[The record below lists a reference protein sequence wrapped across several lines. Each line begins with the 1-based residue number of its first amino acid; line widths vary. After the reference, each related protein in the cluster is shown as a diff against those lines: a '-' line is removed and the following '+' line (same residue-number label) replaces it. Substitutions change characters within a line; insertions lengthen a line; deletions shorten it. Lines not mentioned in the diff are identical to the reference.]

1 MQEELKQ
8 ATATVQQ
15 ARPTPPLVVS
25 VVLSFFNE
33 EENIPELVYRLQKVF
48 RGLIQARTV
57 KEYELIF
64 IDDCST
70 DHSFQLLVDLS
81 KNSCNEEKIRVL
93 RMSRNFGVSACVF
106 AGFQYAQ
113 GDVFVYM
120 DSDLQDPP
128 EVIPQMIEVM
138 LSQPGIEVV
147 HTIRTK
153 RAGESF
159 IKLLITKCGYYFLK
173 KSSSIDLPIEAGDFK
188 LLSKRAVQEL
198 LRFGEV
204 NPYIRGI
211 VSWVGFPQAKIYY
224 NRERRFS
231 GKTKFPIFSRGVISN
246 FISSALIAFSDVPL
260 TIVSLVGIL
269 ISIIS
274 FCLGT
279 YLGGQYIVSGSAR
292 PEMLTVVAFSFL
304 AGIQLIGIGV
314 LGLYIGPILK
324 EVRNRPRYVISSTHG
339 FAANDF
345 N

>member
-1 MQEELKQ
+1 MQKELEQ
-8 ATATVQQ
+8 TTNADQQ
-15 ARPTPPLVVS
+15 ARPNSSLVVS
-25 VVLSFFNE
+25 IVLSFFNE
-33 EENIPELVYRLQKVF
+33 EENIPELVYRLQKTF
-48 RGLIQARTV
+48 RGLIQTGAV
-57 KEYELIF
+57 KKYELIF

-70 DHSFQLLVDLS
+70 VHSFQLLVELS
-81 KNSCNEEKIRVL
+81 KKSCKEEKIRIL

-106 AGFQYAQ
+106 AGFQHAQ
-113 GDVFVYM
+113 GDVSIYM

-128 EVIPQMIEVM
+128 EVIPQMIDVI

-211 VSWVGFPQAKIYY
+211 VSWVGFSQARIYY

-231 GKTKFPIFSRGVISN
+231 GKTKFPIFSSRVISN
-246 FISSALIAFSDVPL
+246 FISSALIAFSDLPL
-260 TIVSLVGIL
+260 TIVSLVGIF

-324 EVRNRPRYVISSTHG
+324 GVRNRPRYVISSTYG
-339 FAANDF
+339 FAANDL